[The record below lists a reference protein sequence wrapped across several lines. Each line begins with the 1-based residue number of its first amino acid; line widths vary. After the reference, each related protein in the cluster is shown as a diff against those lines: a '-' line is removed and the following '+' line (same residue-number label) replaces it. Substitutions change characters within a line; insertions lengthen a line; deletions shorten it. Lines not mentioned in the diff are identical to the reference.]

1 MDDSDGDYSNEYNW
15 NTDDEDEVFGI
26 PSSVP
31 NIIQQSCGHN
41 LLSLEDP
48 SPGAPNRPC
57 SSAKKI
63 DNQLDSSDDEDSYPG
78 SRENTLNFERD
89 KILTVLVN
97 MEYPIEEA
105 LIAIEK
111 CGPEA
116 EICDLTDFICAA
128 QLEKEI
134 DSHLQNLPKKKH
146 DASVYMHKKRRDGYY
161 FRRGKRLKLDDERK
175 ASAIDMETM
184 QKRSSESM
192 TGFGTRNQLYPN
204 VARRLRHKVTAG
216 KPYFYY
222 ENVAGAPKGVWR
234 KISSFLFEI
243 EPEFV
248 DSKYFC
254 AAARKRGYIHNLPIE
269 NRSRLLPIPPL
280 TIQEALPT
288 TKRWWPS
295 WDTRI
300 QLNCLISSIAPAT
313 VTEKI
318 RKALEEC
325 DAKPPPTVREYV
337 LKECRSWNLVWV
349 GKNKVAPLEPDE
361 YEMLLGLPKDHT
373 RGGGISR
380 TMRYKALGNAFQVDT
395 VAYHLSVL
403 KGHFPKGINV
413 LSLFSGIGGA
423 EVALHGLGIMLR
435 NVVSVEVAQ
444 ENRNILRSWWEQTNQ
459 QGNLIEVKD
468 VQHVTWD
475 QLEQWIT
482 SFGGFDL
489 IIGGS
494 PCNNISGSNRVSRNG
509 LEGKHS
515 SLFYEYYRIVEAIM
529 HIQL

>member
-1 MDDSDGDYSNEYNW
+1 MDDPEGDGSSNEYNW

-41 LLSLEDP
+41 LLTLEDP
-48 SPGAPNRPC
+48 SAGASNRPY

-63 DNQLDSSDDEDSYPG
+63 DIQLDSSDDEDSYPG
-78 SRENTLNFERD
+78 SGEKSLNFERD
-89 KILTVLVN
+89 KILTVLVS

-116 EICDLTDFICAA
+116 EICELTDFICAA

-134 DSHLQNLPKKKH
+134 DSQLQNLPKKKH

-161 FRRGKRLKLDDERK
+161 FHREKRLKLDDE
-175 ASAIDMETM
+175 MEMM
-184 QKRSSESM
+184 QMRSSESM
-192 TGFGTRNQLYPN
+192 TGFGTRNQLYPA
-204 VARRLRHKVTAG
+204 VTRRLRHKVTAG
-216 KPYFYY
+216 QPYFYY

-295 WDTRI
+295 WDTRA
-300 QLNCLISSIAPAT
+300 QLNCLITTIAPAT

-337 LKECRSWNLVWV
+337 VKECRNWNLVWV

-361 YEMLLGLPKDHT
+361 YEMLLGFPKDHT
-373 RGGGISR
+373 RGGGINR

-403 KGHFPKGINV
+403 KGRFPKGINV

-435 NVVSVEVAQ
+435 NVVSVEVAE

-468 VQHVTWD
+468 VQNVTCG

-515 SLFYEYYRIVEAIM
+515 SLFYEYYRIVEAMM
-529 HIQL
+529 HIQ